1 MIADSLFQGSS
12 IPVLEQVVQFTQRR
26 HEILAGNVANLD
38 TPGYRVRDLSQGEF
52 ESRLQRAID
61 QRDQTQST
69 RSLGN
74 ASSDTGNPL
83 NEVSDDFERMLYH
96 DESNVSLEEQTRE
109 ILKNQGRHNMAIT
122 IMVSQFELLQ
132 AAISERV

>member
-1 MIADSLFQGSS
+1 M
-12 IPVLEQVVQFTQRR
+12 QFTQRR